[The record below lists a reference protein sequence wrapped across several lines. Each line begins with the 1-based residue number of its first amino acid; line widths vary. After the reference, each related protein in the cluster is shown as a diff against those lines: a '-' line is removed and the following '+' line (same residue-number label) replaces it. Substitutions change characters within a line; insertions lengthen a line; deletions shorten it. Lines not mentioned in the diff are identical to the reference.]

1 MKMKLLFK
9 SIIMLGAIMVAPLM
23 INFVSSSSNV
33 SYTEVRAESASQA
46 DFLTKFDEI
55 FANKSICDA
64 TREEYDEIIGIY
76 SNLSNEDRATVNQI
90 ERQSP
95 DGETY
100 KIEDAMKEL
109 VRMFYTSP
117 SGAVNNKKK
126 LNQTTTII
134 IASVVSIVGMSAISV
149 LFILKNNKYI
159 E

>member
-76 SNLSNEDRATVNQI
+76 SNLSNEDR
-90 ERQSP
+90 
-95 DGETY
+95 
-100 KIEDAMKEL
+100 
-109 VRMFYTSP
+109 
-117 SGAVNNKKK
+117 VNNKKK
-126 LNQTTTII
+126 LDQTTTII